1 MSINELMRH
10 RFKYTTRCMN
20 IIQVIFTLSYHRCDM
35 GIIEL
40 AIFFFNLIICEKI

>member
-1 MSINELMRH
+1 MRH
-10 RFKYTTRCMN
+10 RFKYTTRCM
-20 IIQVIFTLSYHRCDM
+20 IITSSIVTLSYHRCDM